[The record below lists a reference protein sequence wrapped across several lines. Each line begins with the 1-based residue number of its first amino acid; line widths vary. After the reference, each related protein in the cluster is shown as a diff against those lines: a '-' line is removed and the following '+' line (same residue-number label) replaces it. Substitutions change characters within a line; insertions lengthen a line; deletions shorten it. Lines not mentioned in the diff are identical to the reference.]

1 MALAN
6 PEEVIKHPLK
16 HKWAMWYFKND
27 KSKDWKENQRYVY
40 SFHTV
45 EDFWAL
51 YNHLVPP
58 SELQS
63 GCDYS
68 LFKEGIEPM
77 WEDPKN
83 VDGGR
88 WLINSMKQQRQAV
101 LDRIWMETLL
111 CLVGEAFDD
120 ASDEVC
126 GTVVNI
132 RPKGDKLAI
141 WTRNAEDQ
149 DNNLTVGRGLRER
162 LGLHRQIQLG
172 FQVHKDTATKYGSI
186 TRNKYVA

>member
-1 MALAN
+1 
-6 PEEVIKHPLK
+6 
-16 HKWAMWYFKND
+16 
-27 KSKDWKENQRYVY
+27 
-40 SFHTV
+40 
-45 EDFWAL
+45 
-51 YNHLVPP
+51 
-58 SELQS
+58 
-63 GCDYS
+63 
-68 LFKEGIEPM
+68 
-77 WEDPKN
+77 
-83 VDGGR
+83 
-88 WLINSMKQQRQAV
+88 MKQQRQAV
-101 LDRIWMETLL
+101 LDRMWMETLL

-162 LGLHRQIQLG
+162 LGLHKQIQLG

-186 TRNKYVA
+186 TRNKYVV